1 MNILLATS
9 SAVPSGGGVAS
20 YNEEL
25 VHLFGQSHNIYLL
38 TAADEGTANGYVE
51 VMSTFG
57 KNWKTFEYAQKVIQK
72 LKEWRIDIVINSD
85 SQLMAILAPFVEVPI
100 VTVSHFVNGKCALN
114 AGYNSKFLSQ
124 IVSLSNYGKKY
135 LEKAFNIEDKK
146 KVNVIYNFVAN
157 KDLPCPEKKI
167 SNNPLTIVYPGG
179 TSIKKSVDV
188 VMRTLYKLLNSNL
201 DFRFVWLGQTIL
213 PLAKL
218 TTHKTTTQ
226 FFKKDKRL
234 IITDRVT
241 REESIRYMED
251 ANVFLLPSR
260 GEGCPM
266 TLLEAMRAGCIPVV
280 SDSQHGSREILEQGG
295 FGKIVKQGNSEDL
308 FMVIKDIIENH
319 DKYQG
324 DYLET
329 YNYSK
334 TSLSQFVWAQ
344 KMMRVIDLALKVE
357 KEYIKMDTQAYNNS
371 LSGFEKQYKRIRR
384 EEQIESMKCRLYLE
398 YMYYFVR

>member
-38 TAADEGTANGYVE
+38 TAADEGAANGYVE

-57 KNWKTFEYAQKVIQK
+57 QNWKTFEYAQKVIQK

-85 SQLMAILAPFVEVPI
+85 SQLMAILAPFVDSPI

-114 AGYNSKFLSQ
+114 AGYNSKYISQ
-124 IVSLSNYGKKY
+124 IVSLSNYGKMY
-135 LEKAFNIEDKK
+135 LEKEFCIKDRN

-157 KDLPCPEKKI
+157 KDMPSAENKI
-167 SNNPLTIVYPGG
+167 SKIPLTIVYPGG
-179 TSIKKSVDV
+179 TSIKKSVDI
-188 VMRTLYKLLNSNL
+188 VMRTLYRLLKSRL
-201 DFRFVWLGQTIL
+201 DFRFIWLGQTVL

-218 TTHKTTTQ
+218 STHKTTTQ
-226 FFKKDKRL
+226 FFQKDERL
-234 IITDRVT
+234 IITDKVS
-241 REESIRYMED
+241 REDAIRYMEE
-251 ANVFLLPSR
+251 ANIFLLPSR

-280 SDSQHGSREILEQGG
+280 SDAQHGSREILEQGG
-295 FGKIVKQGNSEDL
+295 FGKIVKQDSSEDL
-308 FMVIKDIIENH
+308 FVAIKDIIENH
-319 DKYQG
+319 DKYQN
-324 DYLET
+324 DYEET

-334 TSLSQFVWAQ
+334 TSLSQSIWEQ
-344 KMMRVIDLALKVE
+344 KMIYVIDNAIKE
-357 KEYIKMDTQAYNNS
+357 KKEYIKLDALTYNKS
-371 LSGFEKQYKRIRR
+371 LNGFEKKYKRIRR
-384 EEQIESMKCRLYLE
+384 EEHFESIKCRLYLE
-398 YMYYFVR
+398 YLYYFVR